1 MRKER
6 NLLLHW
12 TRWLRSA
19 LLRTQP
25 PGHPQRWLRQT
36 QPPGH
41 SLRWLSLSKP
51 PMHSPAVELVE
62 TTGCTLPAFTLL
74 ELLTGMIVS
83 SIVVAAAFSAFHIV
97 GKQHSL
103 YHERHESSSEASYFC
118 SMLRRDFARAEVI
131 EHSNGQL
138 VCRTSQ
144 SSVNYKLLADAV
156 LRSTTAHTDTFRV
169 QVNRWQLGHTAVPG
183 HLALEAELT
192 VNGTPLPFQLIKTL
206 SAGQQLAADSTQAD
220 FTHGD

>member
-1 MRKER
+1 MRK
-6 NLLLHW
+6 
-12 TRWLRSA
+12 LR
-19 LLRTQP
+19 
-25 PGHPQRWLRQT
+25 
-36 QPPGH
+36 
-41 SLRWLSLSKP
+41 
-51 PMHSPAVELVE
+51 
-62 TTGCTLPAFTLL
+62 AFTLL

-103 YHERHESSSEASYFC
+103 YRERHESSSEASYFC
-118 SMLRRDFARAEVI
+118 SMLRRDFAKAEVI

-144 SSVNYKLLADAV
+144 SSVNYKLLTDAV

-169 QVNRWQLGHTAVPG
+169 QVNRWQLGHAAVPG

-192 VNGTPLPFQLIKTL
+192 VNGTPLPFQLIKNL

-220 FTHGD
+220 FTHGY